1 MNKANKTARTRAVI
15 WPGEL
20 ADALGFSPMTVM
32 RHERAGNLPP
42 RDFFLGGKS
51 GWQAQTLPGI
61 APRCGQHG
69 PQPAAVPDPTPSL
82 PGVKTP

>member
-20 ADALGFSPMTVM
+20 AAALGFSPMTVM

-51 GWQAQTLPGI
+51 GWKALTLPTI
-61 APRCGQHG
+61 AARVAQQG
-69 PQPAAVPDPTPSL
+69 PQPEMVPDPIAHYSE
-82 PGVKTP
+82 